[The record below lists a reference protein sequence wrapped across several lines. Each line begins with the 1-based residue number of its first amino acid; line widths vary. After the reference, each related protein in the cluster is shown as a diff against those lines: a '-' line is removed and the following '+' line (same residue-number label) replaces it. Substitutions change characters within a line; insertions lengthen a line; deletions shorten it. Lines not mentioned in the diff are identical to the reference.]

1 MRKVTPGWKP
11 QTFQHA
17 LVKQRMKRRYSN
29 GQACSGSR
37 TGLRCGFAVQQLLEI
52 LDALVIKIIGTRD
65 KKLILGIVSLIVGL
79 VLAFGAGL
87 RVLQP
92 LGVIKADFLDGVVT
106 ALIVSAGTEGF
117 NSIMKFLG
125 YAKEDKKS
133 GAAESKKKAGPE
145 ALSLVERR

>member
-1 MRKVTPGWKP
+1 MDKLVV
-11 QTFQHA
+11 A
-17 LVKQRMKRRYSN
+17 L
-29 GQACSGSR
+29 GPAFAA
-37 TGLRCGFAVQQLLEI
+37 GFAVQQLLEI
-52 LDALVIKIIGTRD
+52 LDGFVVKIKIIGKAD

-92 LGVIKADFLDGVVT
+92 LGVTNADFLDGVVT

-125 YAKEDKKS
+125 YAKEDKKG
-133 GAAESKKKAGPE
+133 GAAESQKKAGPE
-145 ALSLVERR
+145 ALSKVERQ